1 MGPKFVGN
9 DGLLLGV
16 LARGVWVSFFFY
28 PTCEFLSAIKKQA
41 FDFEE

>member
-9 DGLLLGV
+9 DGLL

>member
-9 DGLLLGV
+9 DGLLL
-16 LARGVWVSFFFY
+16 ARGVWVSFFFFD